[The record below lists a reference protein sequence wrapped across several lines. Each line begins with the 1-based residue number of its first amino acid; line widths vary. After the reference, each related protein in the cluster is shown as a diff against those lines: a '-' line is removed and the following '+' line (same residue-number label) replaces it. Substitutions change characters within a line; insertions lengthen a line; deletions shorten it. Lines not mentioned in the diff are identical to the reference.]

1 MTFQPVIPTGG
12 IVGWRFLQRTYD
24 NQFQSFSSSLVNERE
39 TRYFLENIGKV
50 ESAEQL
56 VSDRRLLQVALGAF
70 GLEGDLDNRFFVRK
84 ILEDGTQ
91 ANDALSNRLADK
103 RYREF
108 SDAFGFGP
116 GDVRKTALKTNMEKI
131 AKANVTTRF
140 EVAVGDS
147 DETMRISLYA
157 QRELADLANTASSAD
172 TKWFELMGLPPLAQH
187 DGNSAWPA
195 SVLCSVGH
203 RQTTGRIQGPAVAAD
218 GVGGFGSVF
227 GSESTRATDR
237 HLLGPK
243 SGCAA
248 SEYDFTGA
256 DGSDPARGWLEKVFD
271 PKLDRPILDRDH
283 LSVDNIFA
291 WVLVVQNGIRLRTQS
306 I

>member
-24 NQFQSFSSSLVNERE
+24 NQFQSFSSSSVNERE

-84 ILEDGTQ
+84 ILEDGTR
-91 ANDALSNRLADK
+91 ADDALSNRLADK

-131 AKANVTTRF
+131 AQANVTTRF
-140 EVAVGDS
+140 EVTVGDS

-157 QRELADLANTASSAD
+157 QRELADLAKTASSAD
-172 TKWFELMGLPPLAQH
+172 TKWFDLMGLPPLRSMMETALGLPRSFAQL
-187 DGNSAWPA
+187 DIDKQL
-195 SVLCSVGH
+195 VEFKDRLL
-203 RQTTGRIQGPAVAAD
+203 QLT
-218 GVGGFGSVF
+218 
-227 GSESTRATDR
+227 GSEDLSQFSDQKALEQLTDTYLAR
-237 HLLGPK
+237 SQIAQLQNTISPGQTALILLGA
-243 SGCAA
+243 G
-248 SEYDFTGA
+248 
-256 DGSDPARGWLEKVFD
+256 
-271 PKLDRPILDRDH
+271 
-283 LSVDNIFA
+283 
-291 WVLVVQNGIRLRTQS
+291 
-306 I
+306 